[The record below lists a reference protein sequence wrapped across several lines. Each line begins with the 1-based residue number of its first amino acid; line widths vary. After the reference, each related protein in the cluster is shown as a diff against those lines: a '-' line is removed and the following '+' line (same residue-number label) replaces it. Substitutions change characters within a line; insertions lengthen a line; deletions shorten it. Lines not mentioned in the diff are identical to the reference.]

1 MLVFIWGINTLNKY
15 QHDFQY
21 RHFLYLDNKEKNI
34 MDNEYQV
41 PEHRKSNFF
50 SVLVGMLIGS
60 LAGAV
65 TMLLLAP
72 QSGEDTRTQIQEKGI
87 ELRDRTT
94 AMVGDAMAQLRQDR
108 NLLAIGGKRKAKELL
123 QQGQT
128 LVVEQLDRVSDA
140 AQAGKKAIQSSSGL

>member
-1 MLVFIWGINTLNKY
+1 
-15 QHDFQY
+15 
-21 RHFLYLDNKEKNI
+21 

-72 QSGEDTRTQIQEKGI
+72 QSGEDTRSQIQEKGI

-94 AMVGDAMAQLRQDR
+94 AMVEDAMAQMRLDR